1 MSKMIRPSD
10 ALIQIYESGSG
21 RRRFGGFRPLTE
33 GKAEMLLRTLAR
45 AHRIT
50 DYDPSNGAYTTSP
63 VVAATRLVDH
73 AVRDILVR
81 HARKDGASS
90 VATRLAG
97 LEPITSKESAVSAS
111 KVLGRLADSLDKNER
126 VSASVKS
133 GVASSREALGYL
145 RNLLMKNPDASEASV
160 RDVGTLESTLGSV
173 TAIAD
178 NALSVVGAPKIKNS
192 IYAALMGE
200 EIPTDDE
207 AAEEGNSWSHRATPE
222 NYTDD
227 YSGDFEEVGTNE
239 GRRFRGR
246 RVAEATEDWWPL
258 TALSAK
264 KLRDAIMDELGIL
277 AQFSDWKQSALASM
291 NRATGGLLA
300 TASIPVAVP
309 SREYLLLAFSRFD
322 IELSLYSFGAK
333 DEGRYN
339 VRAQLRWAHPTG
351 GTNGATLGTFFIDQ
365 SGDRETVQFKAGY

>member
-10 ALIQIYESGSG
+10 ALIQIYESGSS

-126 VSASVKS
+126 ISASVKS

-200 EIPTDDE
+200 EIPVDDE
-207 AAEEGNSWSHRATPE
+207 AAEEEDSYGAAPSAEMAYES
-222 NYTDD
+222 
-227 YSGDFEEVGTNE
+227 
-239 GRRFRGR
+239 RRFRGR
-246 RVAEATEDWWPL
+246 RMAEATEDWWPL

-264 KLRDAIMDELGIL
+264 LLRDEMGDKLGVTVP
-277 AQFSDWKQSALASM
+277 FSAWKEDARWPMSSG
-291 NRATGGLLA
+291 RSGGILA
-300 TASIPVAVP
+300 TASVSVDVP
-309 SREYLLLAFSRFD
+309 SKKYLSLAFSRFD
-322 IELSLYSFGAK
+322 IELSLYAFGGN